1 MVWSFAKD
9 IEQKVE
15 ITLEEIKH
23 KFGIASHLNKNKMNI
38 SKEVAGLRKIY
49 DKLQKKFKKEQY
61 KLEQREQ
68 YFEERSEKWQES
80 EKGLDFEANSSILGS
95 DLENFEQELSNLDDV
110 ITEIAS
116 IGESAFDSIS

>member
-1 MVWSFAKD
+1 
-9 IEQKVE
+9 
-15 ITLEEIKH
+15 
-23 KFGIASHLNKNKMNI
+23 MNV

-49 DKLQKKFKKEQY
+49 DKLQKKFEKEQRR
-61 KLEQREQ
+61 LDQRDQ
-68 YFEERSEKWQES
+68 LYGERSEKWQES
-80 EKGLDFEANSSILGS
+80 EKGLDFEADSSILGT

>member
-1 MVWSFAKD
+1 
-9 IEQKVE
+9 
-15 ITLEEIKH
+15 
-23 KFGIASHLNKNKMNI
+23 MNV

-49 DKLQKKFKKEQY
+49 DKLQEKLEKEQRR
-61 KLEQREQ
+61 LEQRDQ
-68 YFEERSEKWQES
+68 LYGERSEKWQES
-80 EKGLDFEANSSILGS
+80 EKGLDYEADSSILGT